1 MLRFF
6 LGIGCIVA
14 VMVVTP
20 IASAQALSPDFGNQ
34 VQPTL
39 PANEML
45 VGQIHDAL
53 PSADLDQMTGQAM
66 DTVGLG
72 QDLEQQLNV
81 AMSRAPDDASRS
93 RLEGV
98 RAHTIAALNA
108 LRLVQVE
115 PTLDAARS
123 RLEQA
128 RGEAQEGLDELRPF
142 VLGLVISGDIT
153 GK

>member
-6 LGIGCIVA
+6 LGIGCLAA
-14 VMVVTP
+14 VMVVAPT
-20 IASAQALSPDFGNQ
+20 ASAQAQSPDFGDQ

-39 PANEML
+39 PANELL

-53 PSADLDQMTGQAM
+53 PSANLDQMTGQTM

-72 QDLEQQLNV
+72 QDLEQRLGK
-81 AMSRAPDDASRS
+81 AMALAPDDASRS

-98 RAHTIAALNA
+98 RTHTVAALDA
-108 LRLVQVE
+108 LRLVQLE